1 MADLY
6 LATKSEETITHH
18 LNLVHG
24 FSILI
29 VIINSIMQQASH
41 IIKIVLMAVLKCYI
55 DLT

>member
-1 MADLY
+1 MPDLY
-6 LATKSEETITHH
+6 LATKSEETIAHH

-29 VIINSIMQQASH
+29 VIINLIMQQASH